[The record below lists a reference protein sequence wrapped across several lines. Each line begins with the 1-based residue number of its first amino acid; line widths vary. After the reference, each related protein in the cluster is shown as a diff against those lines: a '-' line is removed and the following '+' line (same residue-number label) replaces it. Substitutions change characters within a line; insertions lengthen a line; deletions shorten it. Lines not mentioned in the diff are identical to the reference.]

1 MYLTLPSNYH
11 TSPAQVPPVHYKY
24 YEDDLQANLRSE
36 VNPFPLHS
44 EWVDRDIK
52 VGDIDEAVS
61 SVNSGMLGRI
71 MGVSVW
77 C

>member
-1 MYLTLPSNYH
+1 MH
-11 TSPAQVPPVHYKY
+11 FKY

-52 VGDIDEAVS
+52 AGDIDEAVS
-61 SVNSGMLGRI
+61 QPWLAWHYCCRV
-71 MGVSVW
+71 GV
-77 C
+77 